1 MPEVK
6 VSGHRLQLT
15 WRMIVGGVLAVLALI
30 LVLQITYDVQ
40 VHLFFWHAERSL
52 WQWLL
57 LLFLAGLIVGSLFPW
72 ANLSSRRHNKD
83 NVPGQ
88 PSSAWRRA
96 IELNAP
102 DPLACNC

>member
-15 WRMIVGGVLAVLALI
+15 WRM
-30 LVLQITYDVQ
+30 
-40 VHLFFWHAERSL
+40 
-52 WQWLL
+52 
-57 LLFLAGLIVGSLFPW
+57 IVGSLFPW

-88 PSSAWRRA
+88 PSSAWRLA
-96 IELNAP
+96 VELNAP
-102 DPLACNC
+102 DRLACNC